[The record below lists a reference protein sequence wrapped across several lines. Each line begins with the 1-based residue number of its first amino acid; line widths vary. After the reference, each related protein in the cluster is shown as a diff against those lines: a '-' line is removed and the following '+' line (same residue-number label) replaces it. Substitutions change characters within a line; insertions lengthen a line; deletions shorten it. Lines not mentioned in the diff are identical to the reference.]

1 MRVRFFQE
9 AQQVTKSYIPFS
21 ERVTLLSPMET
32 PKRADSITSF
42 MSGSEG
48 GCKEVLLTK

>member
-1 MRVRFFQE
+1 
-9 AQQVTKSYIPFS
+9 
-21 ERVTLLSPMET
+21 MET